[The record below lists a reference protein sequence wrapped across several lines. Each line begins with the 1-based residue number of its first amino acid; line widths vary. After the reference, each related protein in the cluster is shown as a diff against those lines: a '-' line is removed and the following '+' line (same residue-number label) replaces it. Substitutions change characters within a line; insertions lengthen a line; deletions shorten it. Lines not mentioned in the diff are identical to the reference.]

1 MGDISEASDS
11 SGHAT
16 EHETSVLLL
25 DLENCPH
32 HLNHLPKSLEQ
43 FDRVII
49 CYAQRGPKVPLD
61 WLVPL
66 SKALQQERL
75 TIHKMD
81 QTGKNSADFGICF
94 FAGLLAQELPL
105 DTHFVIVSNDGDL
118 DHAIQLLHR
127 IGRSAE
133 RVGSQKVEPNSESDD
148 DQALARYC
156 RHLTTYRKN
165 RPAREDTLRNS
176 IRNKF
181 KADPALA
188 GRLYEALVREG
199 VIIIDG
205 GRVQYND
212 EAIARLLRN

>member
-1 MGDISEASDS
+1 MNDMAPPQ
-11 SGHAT
+11 T
-16 EHETSVLLL
+16 EIREQHETSVLLL

-94 FAGLLAQELPL
+94 FAGLLAQELPEN
-105 DTHFVIVSNDGDL
+105 THFVIVSNDGDL
-118 DHAIQLLHR
+118 DHTINLLHR

-133 RVGSQKVEPNSESDD
+133 RVGSQKVEPNDAAGD
-148 DQALARYC
+148 AQALARYC
-156 RHLTTYRKN
+156 QHLMTYRKN
-165 RPAREDTLRNS
+165 RPARVDTLRNS
-176 IRNKF
+176 IQNKF
-181 KADPALA
+181 KTDPALA
-188 GRLYEALVREG
+188 ARLYDALLREG
-199 VIIIDG
+199 VIH
-205 GRVQYND
+205 VD
-212 EAIARLLRN
+212 EGQLSYDDAVIGRLLG

>member
-1 MGDISEASDS
+1 MDNSEQPEN
-11 SGHAT
+11 GNQT

-94 FAGLLAQELPL
+94 FAGLLAQELPE

-118 DHAIQLLHR
+118 DHAINLLHR

-133 RVGSQKVEPNSESDD
+133 RVGSQKVETNGEADD

-156 RHLTTYRKN
+156 KHLTTYRKN
-165 RPAREDTLRNS
+165 RPARVDTLRNS
-176 IRNKF
+176 IQNKF
-181 KADPALA
+181 KAEPALA
-188 GRLYEALVREG
+188 SRLYDALLREG
-199 VIIIDG
+199 VINVEEG
-205 GRVQYND
+205 KVLYSD
-212 EAIARLLRN
+212 EAIGRLLR

>member
-1 MGDISEASDS
+1 MVDNSDLPDNGSASEY
-11 SGHAT
+11 
-16 EHETSVLLL
+16 ETSVLLL

-94 FAGLLAQELPL
+94 FAGLLAQELPK

-118 DHAIQLLHR
+118 DHAINLLRR

-133 RVGSQKVEPNSESDD
+133 RVGSQKVETNGEAEDE
-148 DQALARYC
+148 QALARYC
-156 RHLTTYRKN
+156 KHLITYRKN
-165 RPAREDTLRNS
+165 RPARVDTLRNS
-176 IRNKF
+176 ILNKF
-181 KADPALA
+181 KAEPTLA
-188 GRLYEALVREG
+188 GRLYDALIREG
-199 VIIIDG
+199 VINVDEG
-205 GRVQYND
+205 KVLYSD
-212 EAIARLLRN
+212 EAIERLMK